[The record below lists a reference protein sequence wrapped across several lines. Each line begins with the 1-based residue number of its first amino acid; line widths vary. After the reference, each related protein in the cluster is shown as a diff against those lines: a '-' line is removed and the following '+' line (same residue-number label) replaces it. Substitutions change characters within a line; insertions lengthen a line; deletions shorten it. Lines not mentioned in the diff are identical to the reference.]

1 MSKWTEFRELGVTE
15 LVRDVY
21 RRAKGLKPNVQVS
34 ASVMS
39 TLEAADAAYQE
50 WPRWLRTGT
59 IDYVIPM
66 AYTDQMSD
74 LSRQIA
80 QWKTVDPSLQ
90 RIIPG
95 LSIYQD
101 DGGKNITRNLD
112 LIRRQRSLCRQQ
124 GAHGNL
130 FFSMEYLSDPL
141 ATLFRTEF
149 YPTPVPPYLPP
160 QRVP

>member
-1 MSKWTEFRELGVTE
+1 
-15 LVRDVY
+15 
-21 RRAKGLKPNVQVS
+21 
-34 ASVMS
+34 MS

-50 WPRWLRTGT
+50 WPRWLRSGT

-101 DGGKNITRNLD
+101 DGGKNVTRNLD
-112 LIRRQRSLCRQQ
+112 LIRHQRSLCRQQ
-124 GAHGNL
+124 GAHGNM

-141 ATLFRTEF
+141 ARRLPHRVLPYPSPSVPSPATFAVTQAKNTGEF
-149 YPTPVPPYLPP
+149 LA
-160 QRVP
+160 